1 MAGASGR
8 RLLLIAPP
16 PASPTPSSPSPAEP
30 APSPPPLETA
40 PAETGARS
48 SAAASPRHNR
58 RTSAASPS
66 APQPHAARVHPP
78 APNSQGE
85 QADEEKIHVERACAR
100 HDAGKPSVAQ
110 MTGCRIT
117 ASAISPGLRNANAAS
132 RCASRA
138 SLVASGVSGASAGSS
153 GGIGCSRTAN
163 RVRTAATN
171 QDQVCTLYQDGA
183 IVRLPGNLRTGKTC
197 QIRQFLAAI
206 DRLAVNMA
214 GSPETPPLPTVAKP
228 HPDYFCTPGR
238 IHPSRARANRGI
250 LPSL

>member
-1 MAGASGR
+1 MATGQFFAVLGCVSLQVRQIGGWVTGFERCKAEDVTGGRDRWWSGCDQHER
-8 RLLLIAPP
+8 RRQI
-16 PASPTPSSPSPAEP
+16 SKDEDRQS
-30 APSPPPLETA
+30 
-40 PAETGARS
+40 
-48 SAAASPRHNR
+48 
-58 RTSAASPS
+58 
-66 APQPHAARVHPP
+66 
-78 APNSQGE
+78 E